1 MWDIGR
7 LIRHSRKAAG
17 LNQIEDFYVPSNL
30 SFVVGEVKDVAVFD
44 EDRNIYITPS
54 LALTQGHS
62 LKKTADILECEA
74 KMAESDHEEFLKN
87 MKSTWSLYDKKVG
100 CVCRHVPYKL

>member
-1 MWDIGR
+1 M
-7 LIRHSRKAAG
+7 
-17 LNQIEDFYVPSNL
+17 
-30 SFVVGEVKDVAVFD
+30 VGEVKDVAVFD

-87 MKSTWSLYDKKVG
+87 LKSSRSLYDKKWDV
-100 CVCRHVPYKL
+100 CVVTCLTNSKRGEMKHSSAPPFH